1 MANERYPLTRIMF
14 DDLLNRH
21 KVAMILFILVIIS
34 AISTVWITHQT
45 RLLTAQHSQI
55 LHENHKLNNQ
65 YTHLQLEEN
74 SISQKSRLEAVADK
88 LKLQHIQKEQEMIIL
103 R

>member
-1 MANERYPLTRIMF
+1 MANERYPLTRIIF
-14 DDLLNRH
+14 DDLVNRN
-21 KVAMILFILVIIS
+21 KLAIALLVLVLASAMC
-34 AISTVWITHQT
+34 TVWITHQT
-45 RLLTAQHSQI
+45 RLVTAQHSQ
-55 LHENHKLNNQ
+55 LLQDNQKLNSQ